1 MPLQT
6 LWAVFL
12 VGSVGGFAL
21 ELLHW
26 YTLRRENRLPAYAT
40 SPIYWCITLAMIVL
54 GGVVAVLYFGAR
66 ADGIVA
72 FHVGASAPL
81 LLQKLTST
89 LATQTGARNIETTPL
104 SFMRW

>member
-1 MPLQT
+1 MTLQT
-6 LWAVFL
+6 IWAVFL
-12 VGSVGGFAL
+12 VGAGGGIAL

-26 YTLRRENRLPAYAT
+26 YALRRDERLPAYAA
-40 SPIYWCITLAMIVL
+40 SPVYWFITLAMVIF
-54 GGVVAVLYFGAR
+54 GGAIAVLYFGER

-89 LATQTGARNIETTPL
+89 LAREPGAKNIGSTPIN
-104 SFMRW
+104 FMRW